1 MGISYDHQ
9 KRLDTLKHRS
19 LDFDNAHKVIEGDD
33 IILDVDDRFAYGE
46 ERLVAI
52 GPLDNLL
59 VVVVW
64 TERGDDY
71 HIISMREA
79 NGPER
84 NRYRREMDR
93 PG

>member
-1 MGISYDHQ
+1 MSTTYNAK
-9 KRLDTLKHRS
+9 KRLDTLKNRG
-19 LDFDNAHKVIEGDD
+19 LDFEDAYKVIEGDD
-33 IILDVDDRFAYGE
+33 IILDVDNRFNYGE

-52 GPLDNLL
+52 GPLDNML

-64 TERGDDY
+64 TEEGDDY
-71 HIISMREA
+71 HVISMREA
-79 NGPER
+79 NGPEK

>member
-1 MGISYDHQ
+1 MGTTYNAK
-9 KRLDTLKHRS
+9 KRLDTLKHRG
-19 LDFDNAHKVIEGDD
+19 LDFDDAYKVIEGDD
-33 IILDVDDRFAYGE
+33 ILLDVDDRFDYEE
-46 ERLVAI
+46 ERLFAI
-52 GPLDNLL
+52 GPLNDLL

>member
-1 MGISYDHQ
+1 MSITYDHK
-9 KRLDTLKHRS
+9 KRLDTLKHRG
-19 LDFDNAHKVIEGDD
+19 LDFNDALKVIEGDD
-33 IILDVDDRFAYGE
+33 IILDVDNRFTYEE
-46 ERLVAI
+46 ERLIAI
-52 GPLDNLL
+52 GPIGKLL

-71 HIISMREA
+71 HVISMREA
-79 NGPER
+79 DGPER

>member
-1 MGISYDHQ
+1 MGATYDPK
-9 KRLDTLKHRS
+9 KRLDTLKHRG
-19 LDFDNAHKVIEGDD
+19 LDFDDAHNVIEGDD
-33 IILDVDDRFAYGE
+33 IISDVDDRFDYGE
-46 ERLVAI
+46 ERLIAI
-52 GPLDNLL
+52 GPLKDIL

-79 NGPER
+79 DGPER